1 MSVLQKQAI
10 WHCVFHEAVSEGGAM
25 VVTHRVCVR
34 VHICVYT
41 GEGSRKVLEA
51 VEFTA

>member
-1 MSVLQKQAI
+1 M
-10 WHCVFHEAVSEGGAM
+10 WHCVFHEAVSEGG
-25 VVTHRVCVR
+25 VTGVTHHVCVH

-51 VEFTA
+51 VKFTA